1 MVKVTGAKAHAARLK
16 KLTSPEMIREVGK
29 ALFVAGDM
37 IKVDAQISITAGS
50 VSGAGHVASKPGE
63 PPNNDTGDLVRG
75 IESVLVA
82 PLRVEITSSAPHAVP
97 LEVGTSKMA
106 ARPYMGPAARR
117 NKDAVT
123 KMVRDAV
130 SRAVRAAGQG
140 NPKG

>member
-1 MVKVTGAKAHAARLK
+1 MVKIIGAKAHAARLK
-16 KLTSPEMIREVGK
+16 KIQGPEMVRAVGA

-50 VSGAGHVASKPGE
+50 ISGKGHIPSKPGE

-75 IESVLVA
+75 IENTQVA
-82 PLRVEITSSAPHAVP
+82 PLRVEVSANAPHAVP

-106 ARPYMGPAARR
+106 ARPYMGPAAQKNR
-117 NKDAVT
+117 AEAT
-123 KMVRDAV
+123 KLVRDAV
-130 SRAVRAAGQG
+130 ARVVKAAGQG